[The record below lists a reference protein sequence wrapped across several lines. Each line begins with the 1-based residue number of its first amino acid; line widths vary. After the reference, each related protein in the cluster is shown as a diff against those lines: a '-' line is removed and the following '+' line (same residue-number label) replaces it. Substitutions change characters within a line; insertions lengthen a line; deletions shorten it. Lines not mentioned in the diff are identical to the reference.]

1 MSSKLPEDMP
11 QIMGPA
17 CSLGKHPTC
26 RYGVWKEGAFMS
38 MDCGDGAAEAGKAT
52 GRGEEGCR
60 DHDGGLKVQCK
71 CEQQHLMRNIEY
83 VANCYRDQRATARR
97 TGEFVEYTY
106 KMQIISSCTI
116 LSMLAL
122 NILCKGQKKDWS
134 IIFDPPE
141 VTAVPEL
148 CALISC
154 TFTYPNKAKPI
165 NNVAW
170 YVCKNG
176 QCKDEIFKAKVSKNI
191 ENKFGEKETETGQ
204 IKMLD
209 PDLTKNSCSII
220 MKNIKAEDKNEYAFR
235 VEGSHSQL
243 NTYKPTVKLII
254 QDEPIMYVPL
264 LSEGEEANLT
274 CSAPFPCP
282 ETPPEITW
290 WIKTREGNI
299 IDLKDKIITLTT
311 SKILYLSNLTL
322 TPTSDLH
329 NTTVGCDVSY
339 GSKNIS
345 TSGTLE
351 VMYVKTLR
359 ILGNGKV
366 MEGDTLSLNCSVES
380 HPPSSDHVWSFN
392 GTTDMVMNQTSAE
405 SFTITNVRKEH
416 AGVYGCMTTYRNKIL
431 NASITVIVIRDTNES
446 KVNESFSP
454 GSENMPLNDTSN
466 TTGIEDFLK
475 NLDMS
480 KILTFVAGM
489 VCSALIFS
497 VVLCCWVSC
506 HRGKKHKVPTANPD
520 AEVNLEMVQTDVA
533 QTGTNEETPLR
544 GQLNGENPN
553 MAGPTDGAEVD
564 EAVGMDAKEVDY
576 ASIDYSLLKDRAP
589 EEGEKEPTDTDYAE
603 IKRDKRGDGK
613 ERTVLQ
619 DDQIET
625 QDQMEGEEELYS
637 NSQELKS

>member
-1 MSSKLPEDMP
+1 MYNNRRHASDHGSGVFTGKTSHL
-11 QIMGPA
+11 
-17 CSLGKHPTC
+17 SLW
-26 RYGVWKEGAFMS
+26 RVEGAFMS

-60 DHDGGLKVQCK
+60 DHDDRLKVQCK

-83 VANCYRDQRATARR
+83 VANCYRDQRARATARR
-97 TGEFVEYTY
+97 TGEWKKVAKVLDRFFMFLIVFFYCI
-106 KMQIISSCTI
+106 QD
-116 LSMLAL
+116 
-122 NILCKGQKKDWS
+122 QKEDWS

-154 TFTYPNKAKPI
+154 TFTYPNNAKPI

-170 YVCKNG
+170 YVCKNS
-176 QCKDEIFKAKVSKNI
+176 QCKHEIFKAKVSKNI

-209 PDLTKNSCSII
+209 PDLTENNCSII

-235 VEGSHSQL
+235 VEGSDSHR

-264 LSEGEEANLT
+264 LNEGEEANLT

-282 ETPPEITW
+282 ETPPVITW

-311 SKILYLSNLTL
+311 SKSIYLLNLTL

-380 HPPSSDHVWSFN
+380 HPPSSDHEWSFN
-392 GTTDMVMNQTSAE
+392 GTTDIVMNQTSAE

-416 AGVYGCMTTYRNKIL
+416 AGVYGCMRTYRNKIL
-431 NASITVIVIRDTNES
+431 NASITVVVIRDTNES

-454 GSENMPLNDTSN
+454 GSENMPLNDTRN

-489 VCSALIFS
+489 ACSALIFS

-553 MAGPTDGAEVD
+553 MAGPTDEAEVD

-619 DDQIET
+619 DGDDQIET